1 MTDADALREGAIQ
14 DGVPAQPSPPPA
26 PAPAAAPADDGK
38 VMSLVDHLSELRNRL
53 FKVLLTVA
61 VFSVV
66 GGINS
71 DQIIKLLAAPVPG
84 GQLLNL
90 GPGDAFAI
98 TLRVSIVTGVVLSM
112 PVILYQLWA
121 FVAPGLTAKERK
133 AIRPWIPLALLFFA
147 AGVALAYFVLPYAM
161 NFLLGFATGTFVN
174 QLAAGPYFDFVTT
187 MFLAFGIIM
196 EFPIVLFA
204 LSRVNIVTSER
215 LAAARR
221 YVILGIVIFAAVAT
235 PGGDLVSPAVLTVT
249 MYALF
254 EVTVWFIRRTGH

>member
-1 MTDADALREGAIQ
+1 MTDADALREGAVQ
-14 DGVPAQPSPPPA
+14 DGVPPQPA
-26 PAPAAAPADDGK
+26 PTPTPTAAPAEDGK
-38 VMSLVDHLSELRNRL
+38 VMSLVDHLTELRNRL

-66 GGINS
+66 GGILSGN
-71 DQIIKLLAAPVPG
+71 IITVLAAPAG
-84 GQLLNL
+84 GTLLNL

-98 TLRVSIVTGVVLSM
+98 TLRVSIVTGIVLSM

-147 AGVALAYFVLPYAM
+147 FGVALAYFVLPYAM
-161 NFLLGFATGTFVN
+161 NFLLGFATGTFENV
-174 QLAAGPYFDFVTT
+174 LAAGPYFDFVTT
-187 MFLAFGIIM
+187 MFLGFGIVM
-196 EFPIVLFA
+196 EFPIILFA

-235 PGGDLVSPAVLTVT
+235 PGGDLVSPAALTLT
-249 MYALF
+249 MYGLF